1 MHQAGQGLALVVER
15 GRRWTNLY
23 PHAVISTD
31 STRKGVP
38 VSDQHHI
45 VRIARVRIIRGCEAE
60 FDQRFEHLVAPA
72 RRGFPGMMRLYRM
85 RSRGSDGVTEYVIQ
99 SIWRS
104 AAHLER
110 YKQATGGP
118 PIPDELIDT
127 VESGTVDEYELLE
140 VDDYD
145 LF

>member
-1 MHQAGQGLALVVER
+1 LPHVVITELSR
-15 GRRWTNLY
+15 SG
-23 PHAVISTD
+23 
-31 STRKGVP
+31 KGVP
-38 VSDQHHI
+38 VADEPHI
-45 VRIARVRIIRGCEAE
+45 VRIARVRVVRGCEAE
-60 FDQRFEHLVAPA
+60 FDRRFDQLVVPA

-99 SIWRS
+99 SVWRS

-110 YKQATGGP
+110 YRQCNDGP
-118 PIPDELIDT
+118 LIPAELADT
-127 VESGTVDEYELLE
+127 VERGSVEEYELLE